1 MAFKFIKDK
10 EPIYETEKYDV
21 ILVGVST
28 HNHLN
33 GNYQVKIG
41 IKYPTVEKAYDST
54 PYADLRK
61 LGKRLTI
68 DKMGEDKPIVSLMF
82 ICRSIHERGSYLDYD
97 ALENCLR
104 TANAEFKGKKI
115 MTTVIGS
122 SKFDGRGDREKC
134 LKLME
139 ECLTDVDVDI
149 YDYTQIS
156 IKEEIKRLNKYFSKA
171 RQQDKWNK
179 TKQREISE
187 KVMEMRK
194 QLFLPTD
201 KYLPLYEKRKND
213 NILNY
218 KKTN

>member
-1 MAFKFIKDK
+1 MAFNFIKDK

-28 HNHLN
+28 HNQLN

-41 IKYPTVEKAYDST
+41 VKYPTVEKAYDLT

-68 DKMGEDKPIVSLMF
+68 TMGKDKPIVSLMF
-82 ICRSIHERGSYLDYD
+82 ICRSVHERGSYIDYE

-104 TANAEFKGKKI
+104 TANAEFRGKKI

-122 SKFDGRGDREKC
+122 SKFDGKGDREKC

-139 ECLTDVDVDI
+139 ECLSDVYVDI